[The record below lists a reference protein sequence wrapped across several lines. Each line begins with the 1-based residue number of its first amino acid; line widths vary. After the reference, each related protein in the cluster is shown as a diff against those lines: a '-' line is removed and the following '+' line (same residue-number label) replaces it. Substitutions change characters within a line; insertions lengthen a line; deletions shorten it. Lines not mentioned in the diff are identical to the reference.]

1 MKKEFRTFQGSL
13 CRALMLV
20 FSMNILFRVP
30 ICRPNPNEDQT
41 GKRDAVKHLA
51 LAEIFFVRF
60 GRFVFA
66 EVVVII
72 IVVVVENARLIS
84 EARGPRP
91 HTFPPPS
98 LSRRVWAG
106 KFKNAA
112 WFCWLL
118 HLLVPD
124 ELDLRLRELSDLFAG
139 CVEVLLPVLEER
151 VEVVPVLLGEG
162 AVHGGGDLHGLVLL
176 VQLRAHQLRLQ
187 DWKEEGKGGMK

>member
-1 MKKEFRTFQGSL
+1 MS
-13 CRALMLV
+13 
-20 FSMNILFRVP
+20 
-30 ICRPNPNEDQT
+30 PNLPTESKRDQT

-51 LAEIFFVRF
+51 LPEIFFVRV
-60 GRFVFA
+60 GRFVFT
-66 EVVVII
+66 EVVII

-139 CVEVLLPVLEER
+139 GVEVLLPVLEER

-162 AVHGGGDLHGLVLL
+162 PVHRRGDLDGLVLL
-176 VQLRAHQLRLQ
+176 VQLGAHQLRLQ
-187 DWKEEGKGGMK
+187 DWNKNEQEDVRLPITMK